1 MHYTDTLNTDTTLD
15 IDDTQATVSYC
26 NNPSAHS
33 RLRSMFGYFAE
44 RASLAGYEPT
54 EQFEDLS
61 SHNCASKPGDS
72 KISSISSSSCSRQK
86 LPRRRSQVLFHMIRR
101 REIGRDNEGMN
112 TDGLPE
118 KNGARMKTRSP
129 GISSSALQQQSAL
142 LNEFEDD
149 WAILEHEDHDEEQL
163 EIPSAA
169 PSAAEHLGVPS
180 EATTA
185 AALSEAPA
193 ASEQSEAPAASKPA
207 THANRMT
214 ESMEPALQGEV
225 LPRMWSLVRTSKFPK
240 YHSPGNQFE
249 RFRGGFGIDWQ
260 VRIRFSSVR
269 KLFF

>member
-1 MHYTDTLNTDTTLD
+1 MIPSTVDKPNMPGIMVGMDQKDSNSSDEVQSKRCKVSVAVDEWFSNELQIDPIDEVLLSNQKEVDNCRFLSIHSCKLAEEEVARLVIGHDNGTNRACFAG
-15 IDDTQATVSYC
+15 DDT
-26 NNPSAHS
+26 P
-33 RLRSMFGYFAE
+33 
-44 RASLAGYEPT
+44 RARP
-54 EQFEDLS
+54 
-61 SHNCASKPGDS
+61 
-72 KISSISSSSCSRQK
+72 
-86 LPRRRSQVLFHMIRR
+86 VLVGTI
-101 REIGRDNEGMN
+101 E
-112 TDGLPE
+112 
-118 KNGARMKTRSP
+118 
-129 GISSSALQQQSAL
+129 SAL
-142 LNEFEDD
+142 LNEFEDE

-185 AALSEAPA
+185 AALSEAPV

-207 THANRMT
+207 TPANRMT

-249 RFRGGFGIDWQ
+249 RFRGVFGIDWQ